1 MNIMY
6 RLFSIKQLVIPL
18 GISFACSLMSSVASA
33 DDVEIYLQEPPDP
46 VPPNVL
52 FVLDESGSMSS
63 GSPSR
68 RDRLEDAMR
77 TLINDPDMG
86 NVNAALLGYTTRWG
100 NNGPLFLRAHSG
112 NFSLIDTNRSNFLN
126 A

>member
-1 MNIMY
+1 MNTFQSY
-6 RLFSIKQLVIPL
+6 RLSHRAVLL
-18 GISFACSLMSSVASA
+18 GLLLGAASA
-33 DDVEIYLQEPPDP
+33 SLSVLADDIEIYLHEPTDP

-77 TLINDPDMG
+77 ILINDSD
-86 NVNAALLGYTTRWG
+86 
-100 NNGPLFLRAHSG
+100 
-112 NFSLIDTNRSNFLN
+112 
-126 A
+126 